1 MTQYAMKLNDR
12 YFDAVANGTK
22 TFEIRK
28 DDRGF
33 RVGDTLVLYRVNDA
47 GKYIDPTYS
56 TSAESHTSDTIGP
69 WLKPIRVTVKYI
81 LTHDDFPDGIPE
93 GYVVMSIEKVKE

>member
-1 MTQYAMKLNDR
+1 MTRHQMKLNDR

-33 RVGDTLVLYRVNDA
+33 RVGDVLELYRVNDN
-47 GKYIDPTYS
+47 GLYVSNDGTYAS
-56 TSAESHTSDTIGP
+56 NDRSG
-69 WLKPIRVTVKYI
+69 LKPIQVKVTYI
-81 LTHDDFPDGIPE
+81 LTHNDFPAGIPE
-93 GYVVMSIEKVKE
+93 GFVVMSIERVKE

>member
-1 MTQYAMKLNDR
+1 MTRHQMKLNDR
-12 YFDAVANGTK
+12 YYDAVANGTK

-33 RVGDTLVLYRVNDA
+33 RVGDVLELYRVNDNGLYVSKDGA
-47 GKYIDPTYS
+47 YASNDRSG
-56 TSAESHTSDTIGP
+56 
-69 WLKPIRVTVKYI
+69 LRPIQVKVTYI
-81 LTHDDFPDGIPE
+81 LTHNDFPAGIPE

>member
-1 MTQYAMKLNDR
+1 MTQYALKLNDR

-47 GKYIDPTYS
+47 GKYIDPTYF
-56 TSAESHTSDTIGP
+56 TSAESHTSDMIGP

-81 LTHDDFPDGIPE
+81 LTYDDFPDGISE
-93 GYVVMSIEKVKE
+93 GYIVMAIERVNE

>member
-1 MTQYAMKLNDR
+1 MTVHQMKLNDR
-12 YFDAVANGTK
+12 YFDAVDNGIK

-33 RVGDTLVLYRVNDA
+33 RVGDVLRLYRVNDD
-47 GKYIDPTYS
+47 GLYVSRDGTYAS
-56 TSAESHTSDTIGP
+56 NDRSG
-69 WLKPIRVTVKYI
+69 LKPIQVTVRYI

-93 GYVVMSIEKVKE
+93 GYVVMSIEKVKED

>member
-1 MTQYAMKLNDR
+1 MTVHQMKLNDC
-12 YFDAVANGTK
+12 YFDAVDNGIK
-22 TFEIRK
+22 TYEIRK

-33 RVGDTLVLYRVNDA
+33 RVGDVLKIYRVNDNGLYVSNDGA
-47 GKYIDPTYS
+47 YASNDRSG
-56 TSAESHTSDTIGP
+56 
-69 WLKPIRVTVKYI
+69 LKPIQVTVKYI

>member
-1 MTQYAMKLNDR
+1 MTKHNLKLNDR
-12 YFDAVANGTK
+12 YFDAVLNGIK

-33 RVGDTLVLYRVNDA
+33 RVGDTLEMYRVNDNGLYVSKDGTYA
-47 GKYIDPTYS
+47 SNEKGAWLEPIQMKVTYI
-56 TSAESHTSDTIGP
+56 I
-69 WLKPIRVTVKYI
+69 
-81 LTHDDFPDGIPE
+81 THADFPAGIPE